1 MLLFNVTPHRRIVHL
16 CLAGMEIA
24 WFTPFLLFI
33 YHSAQDLGV
42 ITIFAI
48 LLTILLMWMMAFEVI
63 NSLSDYDPRYGFLLL
78 GLIAGSTL
86 LIIASW
92 LFGAMIENGL
102 SGAWQA
108 VANIFNTDKSLPTQ
122 VWLVFLNLYICQR
135 AVSAN
140 TRDFGFFGIAF
151 NFRVGLLLMIFGGIL
166 FSYTTEQNVTALLW
180 IYMVLGLTAISV
192 TRLDEK
198 AVGMH
203 SSGKLLPH
211 HRMGQLFFSVVITL
225 AFAAILSLILS
236 PEILWH
242 FLVWLTPVWTFFL
255 KIFVMILAG
264 LIWLFE
270 PVLVLI
276 GQLLQFIAENFD
288 WEGLQEVTDNLMQPP
303 TEENGTGEGHHPP
316 KYGPVPWWVFSGLRC
331 MGLSVIVLIFIGF
344 ILLFLER
351 IYPYLRGE
359 DEDEE
364 PESEDMTFGGS
375 IYGRGLQWLKGMA
388 GLVNKYGLSRQL
400 LAAISVENIYANVCR
415 LAKQR
420 SYPRPLAQPPD
431 DYLPT
436 LKHAFL
442 EQDDALQRITAMYM
456 QVHYGDTP
464 VSLEEFLQVQT
475 DYHQVRRAEKPL

>member
-1 MLLFNVTPHRRIVHL
+1 
-16 CLAGMEIA
+16 
-24 WFTPFLLFI
+24 
-33 YHSAQDLGV
+33 
-42 ITIFAI
+42 
-48 LLTILLMWMMAFEVI
+48 
-63 NSLSDYDPRYGFLLL
+63 
-78 GLIAGSTL
+78 
-86 LIIASW
+86 
-92 LFGAMIENGL
+92 
-102 SGAWQA
+102 
-108 VANIFNTDKSLPTQ
+108 
-122 VWLVFLNLYICQR
+122 
-135 AVSAN
+135 
-140 TRDFGFFGIAF
+140 
-151 NFRVGLLLMIFGGIL
+151 
-166 FSYTTEQNVTALLW
+166 
-180 IYMVLGLTAISV
+180 
-192 TRLDEK
+192 
-198 AVGMH
+198 
-203 SSGKLLPH
+203 
-211 HRMGQLFFSVVITL
+211 
-225 AFAAILSLILS
+225 
-236 PEILWH
+236 
-242 FLVWLTPVWTFFL
+242 
-255 KIFVMILAG
+255 
-264 LIWLFE
+264 
-270 PVLVLI
+270 
-276 GQLLQFIAENFD
+276 
-288 WEGLQEVTDNLMQPP
+288 MQPP